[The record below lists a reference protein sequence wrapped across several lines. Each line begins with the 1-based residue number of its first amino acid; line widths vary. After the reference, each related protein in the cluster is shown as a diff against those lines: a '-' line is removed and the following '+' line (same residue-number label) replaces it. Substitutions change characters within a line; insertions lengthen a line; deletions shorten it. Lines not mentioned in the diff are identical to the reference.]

1 VNENQL
7 ADLDKELVSL
17 ETLKESLEK
26 LNEDAINQIKDNFKN
41 IIDGGSNDMKL
52 AMDNFDRLKTEALE
66 KLREINKLT
75 QEHREDMDK
84 IDMEISLSTKEL
96 G

>member
-1 VNENQL
+1 
-7 ADLDKELVSL
+7 VSL